1 MRRRSIVLAVL
12 CLTSMFALS
21 ADAQSR
27 GRRTPRAFFTVS
39 DGIGVASGGTI
50 SAGTGL
56 SQTMRV
62 GGVVRVV
69 GNHGLDLSAVR
80 IQMIIPAGGQFS
92 DQDFRDPSGDAIFL
106 SYAGLNTPRG
116 GGFPAAFT
124 VGGGAIRRRTGNA
137 DTRESWAAR
146 IGFDGES
153 LWELREWAD
162 ANVSAHLIVM
172 PGRDDSQMYTATISL
187 GFRIG

>member
-1 MRRRSIVLAVL
+1 MLHRHIALVL
-12 CLTSMFALS
+12 CLTSTLAIS
-21 ADAQSR
+21 AEGQTR
-27 GRRTPRAFFTVS
+27 GLRTPRAFFTIS

-56 SQTMRV
+56 SQTIRV
-62 GGVVRVV
+62 GGVVKVL

-106 SYAGLNTPRG
+106 SYAALATPRG
-116 GGFPAAFT
+116 GGFPAVFS

-146 IGFDGES
+146 LGFDGES
-153 LWELREWAD
+153 IWRPSQWMD
-162 ANVSAHLIVM
+162 ANVSAHLILM

>member
-1 MRRRSIVLAVL
+1 MSRRSIALAVL
-12 CLTSMFALS
+12 CLTSTIALS

-27 GRRTPRAFFTVS
+27 ARRTPRAFFTLS

-56 SQTMRV
+56 SQTIRV
-62 GGVVRVV
+62 GGVVRVT

-80 IQMIIPAGGQFS
+80 IQMIVPAGGQFS

-106 SYAGLNTPRG
+106 SYAALDIPRG
-116 GGFPAAFT
+116 GGFPAALT
-124 VGGGAIRRRTGNA
+124 IGGGAIRRRTGNL
-137 DTRESWAAR
+137 DSRESWAAR
-146 IGFDGES
+146 LGFDGES
-153 LWELREWAD
+153 LWRLQEWAD
-162 ANVSAHLIVM
+162 ANVSAHLILM
-172 PGRDDSQMYTATISL
+172 PGRDNSQMYTATVSL